1 MSAGPLRRTTGIV
14 GLVALLP
21 VLFLLAAGSITPE
34 DAALRALAIAAVVV
48 LLGNVARVVLT
59 HLLRRVERRR
69 EGRTGDQVVAS

>member
-21 VLFLLAAGSITPE
+21 VLVLLAAGTITPE

-48 LLGNVARVVLT
+48 LLGNAARVVLT

-69 EGRTGDQVVAS
+69 EGRAGDQVVAS